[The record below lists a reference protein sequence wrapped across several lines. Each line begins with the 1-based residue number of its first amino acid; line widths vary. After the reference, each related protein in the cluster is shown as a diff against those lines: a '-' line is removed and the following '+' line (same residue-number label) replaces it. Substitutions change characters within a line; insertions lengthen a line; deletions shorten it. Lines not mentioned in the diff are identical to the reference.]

1 MEAAR
6 SIQERMSGAGNP
18 LPNLPSLPL
27 LMLPLVLSVFLVL
40 PTFHINPLGVDAWKT
55 DRKPKV
61 FGDRIPIK
69 LLSPTNRK
77 VQRKIALYHNFFRSR
92 VTPPASD
99 MLSMSWHKG
108 AARAAQ
114 KWANKCL
121 MLTHDD
127 VHGRWTD
134 DYGSCGQ
141 NIFISTHQVPWFFAI
156 KTWFMER
163 HNFTYGSTR
172 NDLYVVGHYTQMV
185 WASTHKVGCGFARC
199 PSGGLQLPRKSM
211 RQRRHG
217 RGGSYRAMSSQ
228 QPTRKTYYSYICN
241 YCPIGN
247 FVERLGKPYK
257 KGEPCSGC
265 PSHCRH
271 NKLCTNS
278 CPVADLWVN
287 CADLNNTWH
296 NWLCNNGD
304 SYEGQERQKSC
315 KATCTCG
322 GRII

>member
-1 MEAAR
+1 MEVVR
-6 SIQERMSGAGNP
+6 SIQERMTGAGNTI
-18 LPNLPSLPL
+18 PSLPSFPI
-27 LMLPLVLSVFLVL
+27 LMVPLVLSVLLVIL
-40 PTFHINPLGVDAWKT
+40 PFNIDPLGVEAWKT

-69 LLSPTNRK
+69 MLSPANRK

-199 PSGGLQLPRKSM
+199 PTDAPLQLPRKSI

-217 RGGSYRAMSSQ
+217 RGG
-228 QPTRKTYYSYICN
+228 T
-241 YCPIGN
+241 GN

-265 PSHCRH
+265 PSNCRH

-304 SYEGQERQKSC
+304 TYEGRERQKSC

>member
-1 MEAAR
+1 METAL
-6 SIQERMSGAGNP
+6 QERMTGAAGTP
-18 LPNLPSLPL
+18 LSCLPSLPIL
-27 LMLPLVLSVFLVL
+27 ALPLLLSVFIVL
-40 PTFHINPLGVDAWKT
+40 PSLHLNPLLGAEAWKT

-61 FGDRIPIK
+61 FGDRIPVK
-69 LLSPTNRK
+69 LLTPANRK
-77 VQRKIALYHNFFRSR
+77 VQRKISYYHNFFRSR
-92 VTPPASD
+92 VSPPASD

-114 KWANKCL
+114 KWANRCL

-163 HNFTYGSTR
+163 HNFTYGSSR

-199 PSGGLQLPRKSM
+199 PAPPLQIPRKTA
-211 RQRRHG
+211 RLRRHG
-217 RGGSYRAMSSQ
+217 RGGGYRALSA
-228 QPTRKTYYSYICN
+228 PPATRKTYYSYICN

-257 KGEPCSGC
+257 KGEPCTGC
-265 PSHCRH
+265 PNHCRH

-287 CADLNNTWH
+287 CGDLNTTWH

-304 SYEGQERQKSC
+304 TTEGLERQKSC

>member
-1 MEAAR
+1 MEALEQVT
-6 SIQERMSGAGNP
+6 SAGGVGGP
-18 LPNLPSLPL
+18 LAAGPGPLLALFLSAVLLPSLL
-27 LMLPLVLSVFLVL
+27 LTTDPFL
-40 PTFHINPLGVDAWKT
+40 TTTGAHAWKT

-61 FGDRIPIK
+61 FGDRIPVK
-69 LLSPTNRK
+69 LLTPTNRK
-77 VQRKIALYHNFFRSR
+77 VQRKIAYYHNFFRSR
-92 VTPPASD
+92 VSPPASD

-114 KWANKCL
+114 KWANRCL

-163 HNFTYGSTR
+163 HNFTYGSSK

-199 PSGGLQLPRKSM
+199 PSAPLHIPGKSA
-211 RQRRHG
+211 RLRRHG
-217 RGGSYRAMSSQ
+217 GRLQAMSLPSLA
-228 QPTRKTYYSYICN
+228 TRKTYYSYICN

-247 FVERLGKPYK
+247 FVERLGRPYK

-265 PSHCRH
+265 PDHCRN

-278 CPVADLWVN
+278 CPVADLWIN
-287 CADLNNTWH
+287 CGDLNSTWH
-296 NWLCNNGD
+296 NWLCNHGD
-304 SYEGQERQKSC
+304 SAEGQERQKSC